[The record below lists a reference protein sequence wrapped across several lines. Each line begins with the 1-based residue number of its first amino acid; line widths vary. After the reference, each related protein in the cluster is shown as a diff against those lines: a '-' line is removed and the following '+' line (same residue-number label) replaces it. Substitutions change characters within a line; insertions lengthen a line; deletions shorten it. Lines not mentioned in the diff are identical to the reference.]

1 MILLCCLCNPS
12 HDTLAGECSSQAFNQ
27 SYQMIEA
34 PVDCIQGQWSP
45 GQRLL
50 CVSEGLARQPG
61 FSLLLDSQGKG
72 AACHIIPAQV
82 SESCCQ
88 RLARFAHEVWLL
100 NDEDRISA
108 ELKRLVSYRLQSIP
122 ANFGERR
129 SLLYAPEVGT
139 VRTFATHQSGALF
152 AHTAMLVSGESELDL
167 QATCSNMQLFGKRVT
182 TVGGL
187 KIDHI
192 PRSPLAGLPA
202 SKLLA
207 LIEAITTSATLDES
221 TLRWGLAALFGVT
234 TVGVLML
241 QALGMAGWSVPMADI
256 YAVFFMLVG
265 TAYMW
270 ARKIHLN
277 DRQLTYRLIA
287 QALQIHLVWSRAGI
301 WEPVAAHLPLR
312 HHAALKWVREL
323 LRLSAMPVA
332 DAGPPQPSRLVLQ
345 EWLPQAIATNQQLE
359 QWHAKRAT
367 RMALAVRGCYGFSG
381 LLTVLLMVSPNLTG
395 LLDLAAGA
403 VLGISSSIGTLFL
416 IFGGTLGYGANAELH
431 HYLAQ
436 LLGRTHEMLKL
447 DLPDHEYD
455 ELLLDVGRECIHAAA
470 ERAFR

>member
-1 MILLCCLCNPS
+1 MIDASVN
-12 HDTLAGECSSQAFNQ
+12 
-27 SYQMIEA
+27 
-34 PVDCIQGQWSP
+34 CIQGQWLP

-50 CVSEGLARQPG
+50 CVSEGLAQQAG
-61 FSLLLDSQGKG
+61 FARLLESQGQ
-72 AACHIIPAQV
+72 AVACFVIPTQL

-88 RLARFAHEVWLL
+88 SLARVAHEVWLL

-122 ANFGERR
+122 ANSGERR

-139 VRTFATHQSGALF
+139 VRTFEANQTGALIER
-152 AHTAMLVSGESELDL
+152 AAMLASGESESAL
-167 QATCSNMQLFGKRVT
+167 QATCSNMQLFGKRVM

-187 KIDHI
+187 QADLM
-192 PRSPLAGLPA
+192 PRNPLAGLSA
-202 SKLLA
+202 SKLQA
-207 LIEAITTSATLDES
+207 LIKAITTSATLDES
-221 TLRWGLAALFGVT
+221 ILRWVLVALFGVT
-234 TVGVLML
+234 TIGVLML

-270 ARKIHLN
+270 ARKLHLN

-287 QALQIHLVWSRAGI
+287 QALQIHLIWSRAGI
-301 WEPVAAHLPLR
+301 REPVAAHLPLR

-323 LRLSAMPVA
+323 LRLTAVPVS
-332 DAGPPQPSRLVLQ
+332 DAGPAQPSRLVLQ

-359 QWHAKRAT
+359 QWHAKRAK

-381 LLTVLLMVSPNLTG
+381 LLTVLLMVSPPLTG

-403 VLGISSSIGTLFL
+403 VLGVSSSIGTLFL

-431 HYLAQ
+431 QYLAQ
-436 LLGRTHEMLKL
+436 LLGRTQAMLQL
-447 DLPDHEYD
+447 ELPDHEYD